1 MLSILPVT
9 ADQIQQIAT
18 YVVVL
23 LVIWFIMRL
32 ILRITT
38 RIFMFGCGAIIILG
52 LALLFLQWL
61 AST

>member
-1 MLSILPVT
+1 MLSILPAT
-9 ADQIQQIAT
+9 LDQIQQVAT

-23 LVIWFIMRL
+23 LIIWFIMRL

-38 RIFMFGCGAIIILG
+38 RIFMFGCGAIIFLG
-52 LALLFLQWL
+52 LALLFLQWM